1 MRPAISRTLTVWL
14 TLAAV
19 LAGTSQ
25 VAQAARRHHTK
36 HHHAP
41 HHKPARTRSGQPANG
56 ASCVPGGNPNDPQET
71 FTALSEYPGNL
82 AQFDAIFRCLANY
95 PTVMPGW
102 DVEAKGWTELAPDA
116 GPLDIVLQKALMAGV
131 WQGKVWYTHQDG
143 GAIYNRMF
151 DDRQTWHHRVAW
163 TPTTLLDNKPAIL
176 VDATPVPGTDNI
188 RMVQPGIYL
197 GLTMVN
203 GLQPIWGPNSTW
215 TVPPGLAYGYFTL
228 DFLNT
233 TITKSECPICTPHS
247 QTGP

>member
-14 TLAAV
+14 ALAAM

-25 VAQAARRHHTK
+25 VAEAARRHHAK
-36 HHHAP
+36 LHPAR

-56 ASCVPGGNPNDPQET
+56 ASCVPGGDPNDPEKT
-71 FTALSEYPGNL
+71 FTALSEYTGNL
-82 AQFDAIFRCLANY
+82 TQFDAIFRCLANY

-131 WQGKVWYTHQDG
+131 WQGKVWYTHPDG

-151 DDRQTWHHRVAW
+151 DDRQTWHHRAAW

-176 VDATPVPGTDNI
+176 VDATLSPGPTTSEWSSQASTSGSPRSTASSRSGDPT
-188 RMVQPGIYL
+188 QPG
-197 GLTMVN
+197 
-203 GLQPIWGPNSTW
+203 PS
-215 TVPPGLAYGYFTL
+215 PPGWHT
-228 DFLNT
+228 DT
-233 TITKSECPICTPHS
+233 SPSTS
-247 QTGP
+247 